1 LTRSESSRQRILVVE
16 DDAHLAEGLE
26 LNLKLAGY
34 EVEIASTGIAAL
46 SHYRERR
53 PDLIILDIMLPK
65 MDGFTVLRHIRIQDQ
80 KLPIIILSAKSGVDD
95 KIQGLKDGVDDYLAK
110 PFHLKELLL
119 RVERL
124 LARASWNGGAAK
136 EKDGDQGIYR
146 FGPNEVNLETYTAD
160 CPMGRISLSEQE
172 VRLLKIFF
180 KNIGKPLSR
189 QELLEIGWGYSGD
202 TSSRT
207 VDNFLVRFRK
217 YFEEDPKKPKFF
229 KSLRSVGY
237 LFTDKEE

>member
-1 LTRSESSRQRILVVE
+1 MRILIAE
-16 DDAHLAEGLE
+16 DEKSLADIVKKGLKEEGYTVDVAYNGEDGLFMAE
-26 LNLKLAGY
+26 N
-34 EVEIASTGIAAL
+34 EPSDI
-46 SHYRERR
+46 
-53 PDLIILDIMLPK
+53 IILDIMLPK
-65 MDGFTVLRHIRIQDQ
+65 MDGLTVLRHIRIQDH

-95 KIQGLKDGVDDYLAK
+95 KIQGLKDGVDDYLSK

-124 LARASWNGGAAK
+124 LARASWSGKASS
-136 EKDGDQGIYR
+136 EPEQSIHR
-146 FGPNEVNLETYTAD
+146 FGPNEVNLKTYTAT
-160 CPMGRISLSEQE
+160 CPMGQINLSDQE

-180 KNIGKPLSR
+180 QNKDKPLSR

-237 LFTDKEE
+237 LFTDKED

>member
-1 LTRSESSRQRILVVE
+1 MTRSDSFRQKILVVE
-16 DDAHLAEGLE
+16 DDTHLAEGLE

-34 EVEIASTGIAAL
+34 EVEIAPTGIAAL
-46 SHYRERR
+46 NLYRERR

-95 KIQGLKDGVDDYLAK
+95 KIQGLKDGVDDYLSK

-124 LARASWNGGAAK
+124 LARASWNGRAPT
-136 EKDGDQGIYR
+136 EPEQSIYS
-146 FGPNEVNLETYTAD
+146 FGPNQVNLKTYTAN
-160 CPMGRISLSEQE
+160 CPMGEINLSEQE

-180 KNIGKPLSR
+180 QNKDKPLSR

-207 VDNFLVRFRK
+207 VDNFIVRFRK

-237 LFTDKEE
+237 LFTDKED